1 VLRRSFRQL
10 EIEDKVNLL
19 RALSIL
25 LLASLL
31 AIPAAAT
38 GGARDVPATPASPL
52 LAGTN
57 LVDPCATSTLDM
69 PLKLL
74 DAVSR
79 SLCANSKTRGAW
91 VAIKLYAA
99 QVRSAKE
106 GYLPTLSATGKETE
120 SKTET
125 RLNDEPE
132 LNTDARDDYPAWRV
146 DLTWVLYDFGQRG
159 NQLDSARDL
168 LAAAR
173 ANLDVA
179 LQQVF
184 LRAAANYYD
193 AQAAQA
199 SLEAATQIE
208 NLTQKSLDAAHARM
222 DRGVAP
228 VSDELQARTAHAQ
241 AVVTRVKA
249 RADLDSKRGAVAIDM
264 GLDPDIALVFPA
276 ADLKHAV
283 RRDFT
288 DSLHQLIAAAKKA
301 HPSVAQAESQLAA
314 AKADERFA
322 RARGYPSISLVG
334 DIGRTNQPLTP
345 SLGSPTVP
353 GSVSD
358 RAIGIEITLPISDPL
373 WKRGTIAQ
381 AHAHVEIQQEA
392 LEAAEEQV
400 AANVWDA
407 YTILQAD
414 TDNLDNSQALLDSA
428 QTAFEAAQRRYDG
441 GAGNILE
448 LLSSQTAF
456 ANAQQQRIQSLSDWR
471 IARLTLAASLGRLGM
486 SSVEDT
492 P

>member
-1 VLRRSFRQL
+1 V
-10 EIEDKVNLL
+10 V
-19 RALSIL
+19 RALLIL
-25 LLASLL
+25 LLASLF
-31 AIPAAAT
+31 AVTAAVA
-38 GGARDVPATPASPL
+38 GEAREIPATPASPL

-57 LVDPCATSTLDM
+57 LPDPCALAVSM
-69 PLKLL
+69 PLTLG
-74 DAVSR
+74 DAIGR
-79 SLCANSKTRGAW
+79 ALCANPKTRSAW

-99 QVRSAKE
+99 QVRSVRE
-106 GYLPTLSATGKETE
+106 SYLPTLSATGKETE

-125 RLNDEPE
+125 RINDDPL
-132 LNTDARDDYPAWRV
+132 LNTDAQDDYPAWRV
-146 DLTWVLYDFGQRG
+146 DLSWVLYDFGQRG

-184 LRAAANYYD
+184 LRAAADYYD

-199 SLEAATQIE
+199 SLDAATQIE
-208 NLTQKSLDAAHARM
+208 DLTQKSLEAAHARM
-222 DRGVAP
+222 ERGVAP

-241 AVVTRVKA
+241 AVLTRVKA
-249 RADLDSKRGAVAIDM
+249 QADLDTKLGAVAIDM
-264 GLDPDIALVFPA
+264 GLDPDIALKVPA
-276 ADLKHAV
+276 ADLNLTV

-288 DSLHQLIAAAKKA
+288 DSLHELIAAAKKS
-301 HPSVAQAESQLAA
+301 HPSVAEAEAELAA
-314 AKADERFA
+314 ARADERVA
-322 RARGYPSISLVG
+322 RARGYPTIGLVG

-358 RAIGIEITLPISDPL
+358 RAIGIEITVPISDPL

-381 AHAHVEIQQEA
+381 AHAHVEMQQEA
-392 LEAAEEQV
+392 MNAAEQQV

-407 YTILQAD
+407 YTVLQAD
-414 TDNLDNSQALLDSA
+414 TANLDNSQTLLDSA
-428 QTAFEAAQRRYDG
+428 RAAFEAGQRRYEG

-448 LLSSQTAF
+448 LLTSQTAY

-471 IARLTLAASLGRLGM
+471 IARLTLAGSLGRLGM
-486 SSVEDT
+486 WAVDAA